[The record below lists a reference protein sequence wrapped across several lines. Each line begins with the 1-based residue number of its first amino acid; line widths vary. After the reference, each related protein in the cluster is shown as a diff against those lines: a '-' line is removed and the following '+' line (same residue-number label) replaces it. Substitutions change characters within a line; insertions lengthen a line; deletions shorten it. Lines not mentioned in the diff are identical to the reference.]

1 MKKICFIILTLLLGL
16 NTFSQA
22 FEGEIIY
29 SNSYK
34 SKNPQMKDEQWAAYM
49 GDTQTYTI
57 KNGDYKSTMNGSLIQ
72 WQVYVNKDNKLYNKI
87 SQSEAAFWN
96 DASVQDDEVLKTEL
110 NKGVAD
116 ILGYKCDE
124 LVLYCKS
131 GVQKYY
137 FNAKIGVDAKLF
149 TKHKFG
155 NWYDFVSR
163 ANALPLK
170 SILETEQ
177 FTLTSVATKVTPMKI
192 DPKQLELPSGIKT
205 EKSPY

>member
-1 MKKICFIILTLLLGL
+1 MKKLNFIVLVLFFSL

-34 SKNPQMKDEQWAAYM
+34 SKNPQLKDEQLTSLM
-49 GDTQTYTI
+49 GDTQTYII
-57 KNGDYKSTMNGSLIQ
+57 KGGDYKSTMNGAMVQ
-72 WQVYVNKDNKLYNKI
+72 WQLYVNKDNKLYNKT
-87 SQSEAAFWN
+87 SQSEAAQWN
-96 DASVQDDEVLKTEL
+96 DGGLGDEVLRTEF

-124 LVLYCKS
+124 LILHCKN
-131 GVQKYY
+131 GIQKYY
-137 FNAKIGVDAKLF
+137 FNSKIGVDAKLY
-149 TKHKFG
+149 KNHKFG

-163 ANALPLK
+163 SNALPLK
-170 SILETEQ
+170 TVMEMDQ
-177 FTLTSVATKVTPMKI
+177 FTFTSIATKITPMKI
-192 DPKQLELPSGIKT
+192 EARQLELPIGIKT